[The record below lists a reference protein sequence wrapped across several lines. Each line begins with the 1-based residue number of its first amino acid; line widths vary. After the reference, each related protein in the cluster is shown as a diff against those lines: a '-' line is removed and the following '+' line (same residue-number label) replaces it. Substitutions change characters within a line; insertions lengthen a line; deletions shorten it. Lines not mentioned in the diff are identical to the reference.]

1 MLKVLGKEVH
11 EESQMR
17 KYKSKSFHFVALG
30 CSCSLCNLMD
40 EHQSYTDQF
49 PWAYKFTY
57 LHTTCNDMKIIKL
70 LNYHRAYYL
79 LMNLRRESEDF
90 YFH

>member
-1 MLKVLGKEVH
+1 MGDAKVLGKEVH

-40 EHQSYTDQF
+40 EHKSYTDQF
-49 PWAYKFTY
+49 P
-57 LHTTCNDMKIIKL
+57 
-70 LNYHRAYYL
+70 
-79 LMNLRRESEDF
+79 
-90 YFH
+90 